1 MPEEHVALEEAI
13 AMASRLAPEER
24 MKLRAAIDQ
33 MTGAPAEDDNKE
45 MLFKRL
51 LMNKGLISQ
60 IRLPQTGAAPSERHP
75 VTVKGKPV
83 SETIIEDRG

>member
-1 MPEEHVALEEAI
+1 MAEEHVALEEAI
-13 AMASRLAPEER
+13 AMASRLGPEER
-24 MKLRAAIDQ
+24 MKLREAIDQ
-33 MTGAPAEDDNKE
+33 MTGAPAEDDKE

-60 IRLPQTGAAPSERHP
+60 IRLPRTAAAPAERHP